1 MLLEQNKRIHP
12 SPFADQIFGK
22 VEIWG
27 FSGGTPPRLR
37 LWVNM
42 GHFGTCSWI
51 DRDKKSRLSS
61 IRTTRWTNATH
72 FFVFCPLSLGQ
83 MVHAILCLR
92 VDHIVDKHDTFFI
105 LLISFFL
112 WSWVKY
118 FSQFFV
124 SMWWTPLWCQT
135 PLWKKLTF
143 LWSFLFDPRQ
153 PHCKHICSRTFTSC
167 ISQEPIFCRFFLPKS
182 PIVQNKA
189 AREGREITVL
199 VLGLTF
205 PPASTCPQVVSGA
218 HRWWWW
224 PQVEAPAPA
233 STRQDCLTCFA
244 AYCMP
249 ITPSQSPSTSPFLR
263 VRNNLDFFI
272 FLNNLFLLLQNI
284 I

>member
-1 MLLEQNKRIHP
+1 
-12 SPFADQIFGK
+12 
-22 VEIWG
+22 
-27 FSGGTPPRLR
+27 
-37 LWVNM
+37 
-42 GHFGTCSWI
+42 
-51 DRDKKSRLSS
+51 
-61 IRTTRWTNATH
+61 
-72 FFVFCPLSLGQ
+72 

-105 LLISFFL
+105 LLISFVL

-124 SMWWTPLWCQT
+124 STWWTPLWQN
-135 PLWKKLTF
+135 LTF

-153 PHCKHICSRTFTSC
+153 PHCKHICSRTFTWSC

-205 PPASTCPQVVSGA
+205 PPASTCPPVVSGA
-218 HRWWWW
+218 HQWWWC

-233 STRQDCLTCFA
+233 STRPDCLTCFA

-249 ITPSQSPSTSPFLR
+249 NCPFTIAINLSFFARNKQRRLLYFLKQFVSTSTKYYLG
-263 VRNNLDFFI
+263 VKS
-272 FLNNLFLLLQNI
+272 LNEFAVVWI
-284 I
+284 VK

>member
-1 MLLEQNKRIHP
+1 MKIGAKTKLPSLLWSAECKEIWGAPPPHPFADCLKRLPENLKNGPKWVKMTKNSVVGAKKIGINGYTP

-27 FSGGTPPRLR
+27 FSGRTPPRLR

-135 PLWKKLTF
+135 PLWQNLTF
-143 LWSFLFDPRQ
+143 L
-153 PHCKHICSRTFTSC
+153 
-167 ISQEPIFCRFFLPKS
+167 
-182 PIVQNKA
+182 
-189 AREGREITVL
+189 
-199 VLGLTF
+199 
-205 PPASTCPQVVSGA
+205 
-218 HRWWWW
+218 
-224 PQVEAPAPA
+224 
-233 STRQDCLTCFA
+233 
-244 AYCMP
+244 
-249 ITPSQSPSTSPFLR
+249 
-263 VRNNLDFFI
+263 
-272 FLNNLFLLLQNI
+272 
-284 I
+284 